1 MNPRS
6 MPKASRS
13 TLLMGA
19 RQLVVHE
26 ALEITS
32 CFFGSYFSWLMPK
45 ATVKSWP
52 LAGAEMITFFAPAA
66 MCFCASTRLV
76 NRPEHSSTM
85 SQPCCLWG
93 RSEERRVGEECR
105 SRGAPDHLKKKIK
118 LLHYDL
124 AVSV

>member
-76 NRPEHSSTM
+76 KDRKSTRLNSSHLVI
-85 SQPCCLWG
+85 SYAVFCL
-93 RSEERRVGEECR
+93 E
-105 SRGAPDHLKKKIK
+105 KKNQG
-118 LLHYDL
+118 
-124 AVSV
+124 